1 MLNNFALLYMRKTFI
16 FYVTFLLLSLSCH
29 LSLGQGEESEY
40 YYNYA
45 DSLISIGEYQDAID
59 VYNKCVDAEYEKP
72 KPNADIISECLSNIG
87 VCYYYTSDYISAIEW
102 YEKAMKYDQENGNIE
117 QLANNLN
124 NIGYVYKI
132 LGQYKK
138 AIEYYEKTI
147 QIDEALGRGK
157 NLAKTLNNIG
167 QVYRAGG
174 EYDKAIEYL
183 ERSLRIKQNLG
194 DSSGM
199 ATTLNNIGLVYNA
212 WKKYDIAIMSF
223 EEALNLDQLLNNER
237 GMANRLNNLGLTN
250 YYLEEYDEAL
260 AFFHQALDVHTK
272 LKDIGQSGIQYNNIG
287 ASYLNKGDIEQAVV
301 FLQKARQIF
310 QDLGKQSE
318 LAAVLSKFGDI
329 YLSTGDYKK
338 SEKYLMMSTE
348 ISKKINS
355 RNQTKTNYQRFSDL
369 YAKMGNYAQSLE
381 YYKKY
386 TDLKDTIFTEKA
398 HQQITDFEI
407 KYETEKKDIEIKL
420 LKTNEEIRNLKFKKE
435 KIYRLSLIGGVIL
448 LILLASVI
456 FYSLRQKIKDNRI
469 ISEEKGKSDKLLM
482 NILPAGVANE
492 LKEQGKTE
500 PRLFNNVT
508 VCFTDIVD
516 FTEISAKMEP
526 RLLIAELNEIFTAFD
541 NIVES
546 HHCER
551 IKTIGDSFMAVC
563 GLPDE
568 DPLHAENIIRSAVD
582 MIQFLEKKNLESKID
597 WKIRVGIH
605 TGDVIAGVVGIK
617 KYIYDLFGDTI
628 NTASR
633 MECNAETMRI
643 NVSETTYNLVKDKF
657 RFEEREEIDVK
668 GKGKMKMF
676 FIH

>member
-1 MLNNFALLYMRKTFI
+1 MRKTFI
-16 FYVTFLLLSLSCH
+16 FYVTILLHVIFCNFSF
-29 LSLGQGEESEY
+29 GQDDQTDY
-40 YYNYA
+40 FYNYA
-45 DSLISIGEYQDAID
+45 DSLYNIGEYNDAID
-59 VYNKCVDAEYEKP
+59 IYKKCVDAEHKKTE
-72 KPNADIISECLSNIG
+72 PNNNIISECLSNIG
-87 VCYYYTSDYISAIEW
+87 VCYYFTNNYINAIEW
-102 YEKAMKYDQENGNIE
+102 YEKALKYDRESGNIE
-117 QLANNLN
+117 HLANNLN
-124 NIGYVYKI
+124 NIGLAYKI
-132 LGQYKK
+132 IGQYNK

-147 QIDEALGRGK
+147 RIDEELGKG
-157 NLAKTLNNIG
+157 NDLARTLNNIG
-167 QVYRAGG
+167 GVYHKWGQ
-174 EYDKAIEYL
+174 YDKAIEYYG
-183 ERSLRIKQNLG
+183 RSLRIKQSLN
-194 DSSGM
+194 DSIGI

-212 WKKYDIAIMSF
+212 WGKYENAIISF
-223 EEALNLDQLLNNER
+223 DEALNIDQLLNNER
-237 GMANRLNNLGLTN
+237 GMASKLNNLGLTN
-250 YYLEEYDEAL
+250 YYLKQYDEAL
-260 AFFHQALDVHTK
+260 AFFYQALDIHNK
-272 LKDIGQSGIQYNNIG
+272 LKDIGQSAIQYNNIG
-287 ASYLNKGDIEQAVV
+287 ALYLNKGDTEQAIV

-338 SEKYLMMSTE
+338 SEKFLMMSTE

-355 RNQTKTNYQRFSDL
+355 RNQTKTNYLRFSDL
-369 YAKMGNYAQSLE
+369 YYRMGNYAQSLE
-381 YYKKY
+381 YYKKH
-386 TDLKDTIFTEKA
+386 TALKDTIFTEKV

-407 KYETEKKDIEIKL
+407 KYETEKKDVEIKL
-420 LKTNEEIRNLKFKKE
+420 LKNNEEIRNLKSKKE

-456 FYSLRQKIKDNRI
+456 LYSLRQKIKDNRI
-469 ISEEKGKSDKLLM
+469 ISQEKAKSDKLLM

-500 PRLFNNVT
+500 PKLFSNVT

-516 FTEISAKMEP
+516 FTKISAKMEP
-526 RLLIAELNEIFTAFD
+526 GLLIAELNEIFTAFD

-568 DPLHAENIIRSAVD
+568 NPLHAENIIRSTVE
-582 MIQFLEKKNLESKID
+582 MIQFLEKKNLESKIE

-643 NVSETTYNLVKDKF
+643 NVSEKTYNLVKDKF

-676 FIH
+676 FVQ